1 MTASSVNYSAERVF
15 REHLRHSMLELK
27 RDRDAK
33 TDILDLLAKSSPQPM
48 TDLQQGTGLNLLEF
62 ADVVRELLEENK
74 IGLQGNQIALV
85 DPAAPEEA
93 AAEAA
98 EVPVPIG

>member
-1 MTASSVNYSAERVF
+1 
-15 REHLRHSMLELK
+15 MLELK
-27 RDRDAK
+27 RDRYAK
-33 TDILDLLAKSSPQPM
+33 TEILDLLAKSSPQSLV
-48 TDLQQGTGLNLLEF
+48 DLQQGTGLNLLEF

-74 IGLQGNQIALV
+74 ICLQGDQIVLM
-85 DPAAPEEA
+85 DPAAPDEA